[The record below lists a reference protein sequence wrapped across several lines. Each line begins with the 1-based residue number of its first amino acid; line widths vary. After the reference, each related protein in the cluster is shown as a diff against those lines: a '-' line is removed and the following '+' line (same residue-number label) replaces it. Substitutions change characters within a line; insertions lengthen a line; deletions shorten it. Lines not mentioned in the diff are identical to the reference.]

1 MATRLRADLP
11 TPAEAGFAKAGAL
24 QRAATGTWRQENF
37 TVSRYHPISVSL
49 FKVHV
54 KIDNFKKN

>member
-1 MATRLRADLP
+1 VTRLRADLP
-11 TPAEAGFAKAGAL
+11 RPAEAGFAKAGTL
-24 QRAATGTWRQENF
+24 QRAGKWTRRPDDF
-37 TVSRYHPISVSL
+37 TVSHYHPVSVSL